1 VSADQIERRLAAI
14 FAADVEGYS
23 RLMGLDEVGTLRTL
37 TAYRAIIDGLIA
49 QHRGRIFNAAG
60 DSVLAEFPSVVDAV
74 QCAISAQQALG
85 EENGKRLSDQQMR
98 FRIGVHAGDVLVQG
112 VNLYGD
118 GVNIAARLETLAE
131 PGSICV
137 SGSVRDYVGKKLP
150 VVFTDCG
157 EQTVKNIAEPV
168 RAYRIGPSA
177 AVPIGATER
186 TPLPLSLPN
195 KPSVAVLPFQNIS
208 GDPEQEYLADGMVE
222 EITAAL
228 SRVRSFFVIAR
239 NSTLTYKG
247 RAVDVKQVSRE
258 LGVRY
263 VLEGSVR
270 KASDRVR
277 IAAQLIDATT
287 GHHIWSDRYDG
298 SSQDIFDLQDRIT
311 ERVVGAIQPSILL
324 AEIER
329 TKRKRP
335 ESLDAYDYVLRA
347 LPHVWA
353 LDPTANE
360 AALNHLNRAIEIEP
374 DFPLALSL
382 AAWCHA
388 RQVGCIWTTA
398 PDETKAE
405 ASRLAKLAGGM
416 SNDDPMVLA
425 MLCATHSVVSD
436 FGMAS
441 TLIDKALA
449 LDPNCAWAWN
459 RSGWVN
465 SFLIRPDVSI
475 EQFQR
480 AIRLSPFGP
489 LNSDCLI
496 GIGCSHWVA
505 ERYEEALSWLRKGM
519 LERPAS
525 VWALRIVAACLGQ
538 LGRISEAHE
547 VVRQCRE
554 AHPGMTISNVM
565 AHTAHRDA
573 AFLRRYAEGLR
584 KAGLPE

>member
-1 VSADQIERRLAAI
+1 VNTSEIERKLAAI

-23 RLMGLDEVGTLRTL
+23 RLMGIDEVGTLRTL
-37 TAYRAIIDGLIA
+37 TAYRETIDGLIA
-49 QHRGRIFNAAG
+49 QHRGRVFNTAG

-85 EENGKRLSDQQMR
+85 EENEKKPSDQQMR
-98 FRIGVHAGDVLVQG
+98 FRIGVHVGDVLVQG
-112 VNLYGD
+112 ANLLGD
-118 GVNIAARLETLAE
+118 GVNIAARLEALAE
-131 PGSICV
+131 PGGICV
-137 SGSVRDYVGKKLP
+137 SGAVRDYLGKKLP
-150 VVFTDCG
+150 VVLTDCG
-157 EQTVKNIAEPV
+157 EQAVKNIAEPV
-168 RAYRIGPSA
+168 RTYRVGASA
-177 AVPIGATER
+177 PMPIGTNER
-186 TPLPLSLPN
+186 APLPLPG
-195 KPSVAVLPFQNIS
+195 KPSIAVLPFTNMS
-208 GDPEQEYLADGMVE
+208 GDPEQEYFADGMVE

-239 NSTLTYKG
+239 NSTFTYKG
-247 RAVDVKQVSRE
+247 RAVDVKQVSCE

-263 VLEGSVR
+263 LLEGSVR
-270 KASDRVR
+270 KARDRVR

-311 ERVVGAIQPSILL
+311 ESVVGAIQPSILL

-335 ESLDAYDYVLRA
+335 ESMDAYDYVLRA
-347 LPHVWA
+347 LPLVWA

-360 AALNHLNRAIEIEP
+360 AALNHLNRAIDIEP
-374 DFPLALSL
+374 DYPLALSL

-388 RQVGCIWTTA
+388 RQVGCIWTTV

-405 ASRLAKLAGGM
+405 ASRLAKLAGDIT
-416 SNDDPMVLA
+416 NDDPMVLT

-436 FGMAS
+436 FGLAS
-441 TLIDKALA
+441 ALIDKALA
-449 LDPNCAWAWN
+449 LDPNSAWAWN

-465 SFLIRPDVSI
+465 SYLMRPDASI
-475 EQFQR
+475 EHFQR
-480 AIRLSPFGP
+480 AIRLTPFGP
-489 LNSDCLI
+489 LNFDCLI

-519 LERPAS
+519 LERPES
-525 VWALRIVAACLGQ
+525 VWALRVVAACLGQ
-538 LGRISEAHE
+538 LGRISEARE

-554 AHPGMTISNVM
+554 IHPGMTISKVM
-565 AHTAHRDA
+565 AHTAHRNA

-584 KAGLPE
+584 RAGLPE